1 MPPAIATIV
10 FTVGILGLFYL
21 VRGRGSRM
29 SKGLWLSAIWIFLIC
44 SRPPSMWL
52 GMSQNVSGVDATQAY
67 EEGSPFDRAVF
78 LILLVAALVVLV
90 SRSEKVKRLL
100 QRNMPI
106 LLYFSFCAISI
117 LWSSY
122 SFVAFKRWTKAI
134 GDVGVVLIIL
144 TEPDTLSAIKR
155 LLTRLGFILFPLSV
169 LFTKY
174 YPALGRRLTMSWTE
188 ETTGVAL
195 QKNELG
201 LICMIYGVFFLWMF
215 ISEYRVRGNPSRR
228 RHLIAYGAIIA
239 MVIWLLYQCNSM
251 TSITGLVS
259 AATVTWLASRPSRST
274 AVVHWAVAAV
284 LGLAITAMFFDSGGG
299 MIEALGRN
307 PTLTGRTQ
315 IWSMVLSMHTNPWVG
330 TGFESFWLGP
340 RLEYM
345 RTALPNFPINEAH
358 DGYLEVYLN
367 LGWAGIC
374 LIALLLVTAYRRII
388 LGIRR
393 NPEKGSLFLGFFLC
407 TLFYSFTEAGFRYMN
422 PSWFFLLLVIVAGS
436 ISTIFNERPSKA
448 VREIEST
455 IKRPARATGMTGL
468 AVH

>member
-1 MPPAIATIV
+1 MQ
-10 FTVGILGLFYL
+10 GNL
-21 VRGRGSRM
+21 
-29 SKGLWLSAIWIFLIC
+29 
-44 SRPPSMWL
+44 
-52 GMSQNVSGVDATQAY
+52 SGVDATQAY

-78 LILLVAALVVLV
+78 LVLLLAALAVLIL
-90 SRSEKVKRLL
+90 RSEKVKRLL

-117 LWSSY
+117 LWSGY
-122 SFVAFKRWTKAI
+122 SFVAFKRWTKAL
-134 GDVGVVLIIL
+134 GDVGMVLIIL
-144 TEPDTLSAIKR
+144 TEPDTLSAMKH
-155 LLTRLGFILFPLSV
+155 LLTRLGFLLFPLSV

-201 LICMIYGVFFLWMF
+201 LLCMIYGVFFLWMF
-215 ISEYRVRGNPSRR
+215 ISEYREHGNPTRR
-228 RHLIAYGAIIA
+228 RHLLAYGTMIA
-239 MVIWLLYQCNSM
+239 MVVWLLYQCNSM

-259 AATVTWLASRPSRST
+259 AGTVTWLASRPSRKT
-274 AVVHWAVAAV
+274 AVVHLAVAAV

-315 IWSMVLSMHTNPWVG
+315 IWSMVLGLHTNPWVG

-340 RLEYM
+340 RLDYM

-374 LIALLLVTAYRRII
+374 LIALLLMTAYKRTIS
-388 LGIRR
+388 GIRR
-393 NPEKGSLFLGFFLC
+393 NPEKGSLFLGFLLC

-436 ISTIFNERPSKA
+436 ISTIFNERPSRT
-448 VREIEST
+448 VRNIEST
-455 IKRPARATGMTGL
+455 IEKPARAKEMSGL
-468 AVH
+468 AVR